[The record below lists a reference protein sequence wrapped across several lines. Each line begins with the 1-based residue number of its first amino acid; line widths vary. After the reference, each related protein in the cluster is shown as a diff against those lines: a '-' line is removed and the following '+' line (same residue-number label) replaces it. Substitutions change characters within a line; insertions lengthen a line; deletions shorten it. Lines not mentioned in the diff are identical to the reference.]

1 MPEMILSLLLATLA
15 QTATPATPPA
25 PPAVPAMQGMGGRG
39 MGMRAADT
47 NGDGVI
53 TRQEA
58 LAQAGERFDRMDTNH
73 DGKLD
78 ATELAAMR
86 RGPRGGRGDMP
97 PPPRDQ

>member
-1 MPEMILSLLLATLA
+1 MILSLLLATLA
-15 QTATPATPPA
+15 QTAAPATPPA
-25 PPAVPAMQGMGGRG
+25 PPAMNGMVGRG

-47 NGDGVI
+47 DGDGVI

-78 ATELAAMR
+78 AGELAAMR
-86 RGPRGGRGDMP
+86 RGPRGAGGGRGDMP